1 MKRGKEKQGGAR
13 RKTHP
18 LELKLQVLQQL
29 NAGTGVG
36 DVCRAF
42 GLALTTVALWR
53 KAYAEGGYEALFP
66 KTPGPAKVI
75 RTAPDPRR

>member
-1 MKRGKEKQGGAR
+1 MKRSKEKQGAAR

-29 NAGTGVG
+29 NAGASVS

-42 GLALTTVALWR
+42 GLAVTTVALWR
-53 KAYAEGGYEALFP
+53 RRKPTASQRRAFCREGNRSDHG
-66 KTPGPAKVI
+66 T
-75 RTAPDPRR
+75 